1 MGLAKTWEIHEEKLS
16 SNITAGNEFK
26 TKFTKMAV
34 EEGYSRDIY
43 NADKKGLNWRS
54 LPRKSLASKPE
65 TCAPS
70 VSQ

>member
-16 SNITAGNEFK
+16 SNIMAGNEFK

-43 NADKKGLNWRS
+43 NADKKRTQ
-54 LPRKSLASKPE
+54 LALTPKKVP
-65 TCAPS
+65 CI
-70 VSQ
+70 